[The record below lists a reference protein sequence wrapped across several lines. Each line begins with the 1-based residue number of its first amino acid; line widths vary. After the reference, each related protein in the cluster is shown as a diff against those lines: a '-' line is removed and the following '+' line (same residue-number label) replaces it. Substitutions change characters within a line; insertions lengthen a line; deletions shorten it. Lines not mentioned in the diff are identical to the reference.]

1 MKNYS
6 AAAISLGD
14 RLKQTARNH
23 KIDVNTY
30 ASRHV
35 ADRVTHLMSTAL
47 SVPFIAA
54 GGLLF
59 AQNVRET
66 ADADLVAVRRVTNAE
81 FQRAMILIRPWLE
94 AEGITLHEVSRTPK
108 IIELDG
114 GKETDRWT
122 LTATAGTIRGNT
134 QVDFSSANGPDAFPK
149 DVVWKEMP
157 SLMKG
162 GPVTRARCQPLAA
175 AAAEKFLAVIMQ
187 SSTDYRVKHLAD
199 LVHSDLWEGIDCR
212 SVAREIARTCRHR
225 RIPAGIV
232 VERPPTL
239 SWTAMAPRERA
250 WQKHADAGKTDMTF
264 DQAWIDING
273 LWSDVF
279 AELRLMP
286 ASDFR
291 RSPVGPT
298 LVDRITAA
306 PRASAPA
313 YKPF

>member
-1 MKNYS
+1 MRHHS

-23 KIDVNTY
+23 GLDVNTY

-35 ADRVTHLMSTAL
+35 ADRVTHLLSTAL
-47 SVPFIAA
+47 SVPFVVG

-66 ADADLVAVRRVTNAE
+66 ADADLVSVRRVTNAE
-81 FQRAMILIRPWLE
+81 FHRAMILIRPALA
-94 AEGITLHEVSRTPK
+94 AEGITLHAVSDTPRV
-108 IIELDG
+108 IELDG

-122 LTATAGTIRGNT
+122 LTASAGTLRGNT
-134 QVDFSSANGPDAFPK
+134 RVDCSSANGPDAFPQ
-149 DVVWKEMP
+149 DVAWKEIP

-162 GPVTRARCQPLAA
+162 GAVTRIRCQPLAA
-175 AAAEKFLAVIMQ
+175 AAAEKFLAVILQ
-187 SSTDYRVKHLAD
+187 PGTDYRVKHLAD
-199 LVHSDLWEGIDCR
+199 LVNSDLWEGVDCQ

-239 SWTAMAPRERA
+239 TWTAMAPRDRA
-250 WQKHADAGKTDMTF
+250 WQKQIDAGKTDMTF

-273 LWSDVF
+273 LWSDVH

-286 ASDFR
+286 ASEFHRPPFR
-291 RSPVGPT
+291 PS
-298 LVDRITAA
+298 LVERVMASTR
-306 PRASAPA
+306 PSAPT
-313 YKPF
+313 YNPF